1 MKAMEAN
8 TIVDENGERGD
19 GGHHVGGRGGEQD
32 VERGGQ
38 LGGVLR
44 QHGVGDV
51 LVGGGGGEGCG

>member
-44 QHGVGDV
+44 
-51 LVGGGGGEGCG
+51 